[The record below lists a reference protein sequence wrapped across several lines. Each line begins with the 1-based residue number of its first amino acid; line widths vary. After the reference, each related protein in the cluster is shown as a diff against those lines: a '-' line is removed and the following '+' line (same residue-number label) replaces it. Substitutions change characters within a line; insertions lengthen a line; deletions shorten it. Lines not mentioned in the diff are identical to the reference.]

1 MGFKPEDLILPG
13 ASILSDGINA
23 VVDGINTRASRRWSE
38 KMNAWQR
45 GDALAD
51 YHMQNAYNSPASQM
65 ERLKSAGLNPNLVYG
80 NGAQASNAAPV
91 RSASAPS
98 SPVTRTNI
106 NAGGAMQQYLNS
118 QQMKLQNDNLKA
130 QNTVLLE
137 QAKNIA
143 ADTQQKTFG
152 AGLKEFDLNFR
163 TENRNRSLYKAEQSN
178 INLFKQGNLTDAQIA
193 NTKERTA
200 TEIATRA
207 PRVAQII
214 QSTSESVQ
222 RILNMRIQAAK
233 TEAEISYIYSQITNA
248 ERDGKLKDFEIQL
261 NRLGVSK
268 NDPAWQRKVA
278 TLLGHLGL

>member
-65 ERLKSAGLNPNLVYG
+65 ERLKAAGLNPNLVYG
-80 NGAQASNAAPV
+80 NGVQASNAGPV

-98 SPVTRTNI
+98 SPVTKTNI
-106 NAGGAMQQYLNS
+106 NAQGAISQYLNA

-143 ADTQQKTFG
+143 ADTAGKTFG
-152 AGLKEFDLNFR
+152 ANLKEFDFNYK
-163 TENRNRSLYKAEQSN
+163 TENRNRMLYKAEQSN
-178 INLFKQGNLTDAQIA
+178 INLWKQGNLTDAQTA
-193 NTKERTA
+193 NMTARTN
-200 TEIATRA
+200 TEIKMRQ
-207 PRVAQII
+207 PRVDQIL
-214 QSTSESVQ
+214 QSTTESAARV
-222 RILNMRIQAAK
+222 LMMKIQAAK
-233 TEAEISYIYSQITNA
+233 TEAETNYILGQIINA
-248 ERDGKLKDFEIQL
+248 QKDGKLKDFEIML
-261 NRLGVSK
+261 NEYGATK
-268 NDPAWQRKVA
+268 GDPAWQRKAVKA
-278 TLLGHLGL
+278 LNMLGL

>member
-65 ERLKSAGLNPNLVYG
+65 ERLKAAGLNPNLVYG

-98 SPVTRTNI
+98 SPVTKTNI
-106 NAGGAMQQYLNS
+106 NAQGAISQYLNA

-130 QNTVLLE
+130 QNTVLIE

-143 ADTQQKTFG
+143 ADTAGKTFG
-152 AGLKEFDLNFR
+152 ANLKEFDFNFK
-163 TENRNRSLYKAEQSN
+163 TENRNRMLYKSEQSN
-178 INLFKQGNLTDAQIA
+178 INLWKQGNLTDAQIA
-193 NTKERTA
+193 NMTARTN
-200 TEIATRA
+200 TEIKMRQ
-207 PRVAQII
+207 PRVDQIL
-214 QSTSESVQ
+214 QSTTESVA
-222 RILNMRIQAAK
+222 RVLMMKIQAAK
-233 TEAEISYIYSQITNA
+233 TEAETNYILGQIINA
-248 ERDGKLKDFEIQL
+248 QKDGKLKDFEIML
-261 NRLGVSK
+261 NEYGATK
-268 NDPAWQRKVA
+268 GDPAWQRKAVKA
-278 TLLGHLGL
+278 LNMLGL